1 MNLSLKENKKAW
13 CTETWHSPELS
24 KSFNASAA
32 PGELILRK
40 VLKLT
45 EITEL
50 NIYSTENV
58 FPARSNAFVPA
69 ISIYDSTSNPSK
81 SPSSIF
87 VFNRRSFGKKT
98 VSLYSSKTAPRYS
111 FTRASGFF
119 RQWKLVQVW
128 HAQHIFTDPRRAF
141 NSLPR

>member
-1 MNLSLKENKKAW
+1 MYRDLTLPWTVKA
-13 CTETWHSPELS
+13 
-24 KSFNASAA
+24 FNAFLT
-32 PGELILRK
+32 PRELILRK

-69 ISIYDSTSNPSK
+69 ISIYDSTSNSSK
-81 SPSSIF
+81 PPSSIF

-98 VSLYSSKTAPRYS
+98 VSLYSSKTAPR
-111 FTRASGFF
+111 
-119 RQWKLVQVW
+119 
-128 HAQHIFTDPRRAF
+128 
-141 NSLPR
+141 